1 MKSFKPISFEDRLAA
16 QAEAK
21 KAMLEKFKPKAA
33 VRETPYVDTNAQ
45 RQAELDRIRAER
57 QAARDA
63 KKAAAAEAER
73 VRQEAEAKEREA
85 HAANRAANARAAL
98 LAMYGTKRRGGGSK

>member
-21 KAMLEKFKPKAA
+21 KAMLEKFKPKPAA
-33 VRETPYVDTNAQ
+33 RETPYVDTAAQ
-45 RQAELDRIRAER
+45 REAELERIRAER
-57 QAARDA
+57 QAQREA
-63 KKAAAAEAER
+63 KKAAAAEVER
-73 VRQEAEAKEREA
+73 QRQEAEAKERDA
-85 HAANRAANARAAL
+85 QAANKAANARAAL

>member
-1 MKSFKPISFEDRLAA
+1 MSFQNHNDRREAA
-16 QAEAK
+16 EAAK
-21 KAMLEKFKPKAA
+21 KAMLEKFKPKPA
-33 VRETPYVDTNAQ
+33 VRETPYVDSNAQ
-45 RQAELDRIRAER
+45 RQAELERIRAER
-57 QAARDA
+57 QAAREA

-85 HAANRAANARAAL
+85 QAANRAANARAAL